1 MLNSY
6 NFLGVRVDNTTMNE
20 TVEGIAEAIQK
31 KKPYNVV
38 TINPELVM
46 AATKNNAF
54 KSVIKNADIVTPD
67 GVGLIIMGRI
77 TGRPLK
83 ERVTGVDLCDR
94 LAKEAS
100 EKGWKVYLLGA
111 KPGVAQQAAKNL
123 QAKYPKLKIVGTN
136 SGDPDDQSANDIK
149 NDIISQKPDI
159 LLVAYG
165 SPTQE
170 LWIQKHRKKFD
181 PMITIG
187 VGGSFDF
194 IAGSAKRAPKFIQTI
209 GLEWLWRLVLQPW
222 RFKRI
227 LVLPKFAILSL
238 FK

>member
-1 MLNSY
+1 M
-6 NFLGVRVDNTTMNE
+6 DQ
-20 TVEGIAEAIQK
+20 TVGGITQAINNK
-31 KKPYNVV
+31 EPYNVV
-38 TINPELVM
+38 TVNPELIM
-46 AATKNNAF
+46 AATKNSAF
-54 KSVIKNADIVTPD
+54 KDIIAKADVVTPD
-67 GVGLIIMGRI
+67 GIGLLMMGQL
-77 TGRPLK
+77 TGRRLK

-100 EKGWKVYLLGA
+100 QHGWKIYLLGA
-111 KPGVAQQAAKNL
+111 GPGIAQQSAANL
-123 QAKYPKLKIVGTN
+123 QKKYPKLKIVGT
-136 SGDPDDQSANDIK
+136 SGADPDPNSAHDIK
-149 NDIISQKPDI
+149 NDIIAAKPAI

-170 LWIQKHRKKFD
+170 LWIQKHRQELD
-181 PMITIG
+181 PIVTIG

-194 IAGSAKRAPKFIQTI
+194 ISGSTKRAPKLVQKI

-222 RFKRI
+222 RIKRI